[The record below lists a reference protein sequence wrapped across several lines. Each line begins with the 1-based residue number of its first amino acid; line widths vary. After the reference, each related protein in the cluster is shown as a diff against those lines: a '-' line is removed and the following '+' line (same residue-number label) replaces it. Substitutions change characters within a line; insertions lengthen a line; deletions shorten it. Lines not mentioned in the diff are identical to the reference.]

1 MKKFLLVCSL
11 SITILGTAL
20 HGQDIASA
28 IGLQQYQSNSFNGYT
43 LFAPFFSKTVYLI
56 DNCGSSVHQWTGN
69 YFPAASVDLL
79 ANGHLMRTS
88 NTAINANPNFVFA
101 GGGELVQELD
111 WDSNVVWEFRYSDSL
126 HRMHHDF
133 KVLPN
138 GHVIFPAWELK
149 TREEAIAAGRDTTKL
164 PDGVLWSETIVEVD
178 PEMDSIVW
186 QWHLWDHLI
195 QDFDSMKMNYGVIAE
210 HPELL
215 DINLSGGQ
223 TATGGANW
231 LHVNTIDYNPM
242 MNQIL
247 FSSPFINELF
257 VIDHSTSTAQASGHA
272 GGNSLHGGDFLY
284 RWGNPQNYD
293 HGTAAD
299 QKMFGSHS
307 VKWIPQGLNDA
318 GKILFFNNG
327 PHLDGVYSS
336 VDIINP
342 PIDNYSLGQYVY
354 IPGIA
359 YGPAAAEWSY
369 RAEPPTSLFSPILS
383 NGQRLPNGNTLI
395 VSGINGR
402 ILEIDPE
409 GQTVWEYINPI
420 IHTGAMA
427 QSDTIPV
434 VSGLNANLIFR
445 ATRYATDFAGFAGQD
460 LTPQG
465 PLEIQDIFTTDC
477 SITRRQEILKEWSAL
492 YPNPASNAI
501 HIELPKAERN
511 AVRIYDALGRE
522 VMHYRMENQSLDLD
536 VSRLE
541 NGWYIIQ
548 IPGYIPQSVLISR

>member
-1 MKKFLLVCSL
+1 M
-11 SITILGTAL
+11 
-20 HGQDIASA
+20 
-28 IGLQQYQSNSFNGYT
+28 
-43 LFAPFFSKTVYLI
+43 
-56 DNCGSSVHQWTGN
+56 
-69 YFPAASVDLL
+69 
-79 ANGHLMRTS
+79 
-88 NTAINANPNFVFA
+88 
-101 GGGELVQELD
+101 
-111 WDSNVVWEFRYSDSL
+111 
-126 HRMHHDF
+126 
-133 KVLPN
+133 
-138 GHVIFPAWELK
+138 
-149 TREEAIAAGRDTTKL
+149 
-164 PDGVLWSETIVEVD
+164 
-178 PEMDSIVW
+178 
-186 QWHLWDHLI
+186 
-195 QDFDSMKMNYGVIAE
+195 
-210 HPELL
+210 
-215 DINLSGGQ
+215 
-223 TATGGANW
+223 
-231 LHVNTIDYNPM
+231 
-242 MNQIL
+242 
-247 FSSPFINELF
+247 
-257 VIDHSTSTAQASGHA
+257 
-272 GGNSLHGGDFLY
+272 
-284 RWGNPQNYD
+284 
-293 HGTAAD
+293 
-299 QKMFGSHS
+299 
-307 VKWIPQGLNDA
+307 
-318 GKILFFNNG
+318 FFNNG
-327 PHLDGVYSS
+327 PHLDGAYSS

-445 ATRYATDFAGFAGQD
+445 ATRYATDFAGFAGKD

-477 SITRRQEILKEWSAL
+477 SITRRQEFLKEWSAL

-501 HIELPKAERN
+501 HIELPRAERN

-522 VMHYRMENQSLDLD
+522 VMQYRMETQSLDLD

-541 NGWYIIQ
+541 TGWYFIQ